1 MCLLL
6 PGKQLQAYKQNKM
19 KAIKINTE
27 VNLNTGLQL
36 DPGSVVILYNGSA
49 ALNGMVKDII
59 PCTIVTGV
67 YVSELFYLEGKGQV
81 DPGSILDFNTQ
92 NYYNLTLKAYQTE
105 TAEDLLTNAV
115 LQYLDN
121 VYPGNVEIIIL

>member
-1 MCLLL
+1 
-6 PGKQLQAYKQNKM
+6 M

-27 VNLNTGLQL
+27 VNLNTGLKL

-59 PCTIVTGV
+59 PCTIITGV
-67 YVSELFYLEGKGQV
+67 YVSELFYLGGKGQV
-81 DPGSILDFNTQ
+81 DTGSILDFNTQ
-92 NYYNLTLKAYQTE
+92 NYYNLTLEAYQTE

-121 VYPGNVEIIIL
+121 IYPGNVEIIIL

>member
-1 MCLLL
+1 
-6 PGKQLQAYKQNKM
+6 M

-27 VNLNTGLQL
+27 VNLNIGLQL
-36 DPGSVVILYNGSA
+36 SPGSVVILYNGIA
-49 ALNGMVKDII
+49 ALNGMANDII

-81 DPGSILDFNTQ
+81 DPNSIIDFNTQ
-92 NYYNLTLKAYQTE
+92 NYYNLTLKAYQSE

-115 LQYLDN
+115 LQYLNN
-121 VYPGNVEIIIL
+121 VYPGNVEIIVL

>member
-1 MCLLL
+1 
-6 PGKQLQAYKQNKM
+6 M

-36 DPGSVVILYNGSA
+36 SPGSVVILNNGSA

-67 YVSELFYLEGKGQV
+67 YVSELFYLDGKNCV
-81 DPGSILDFNTQ
+81 DPGSIVDFNTE
-92 NYYNLTLKAYQTE
+92 NYYNLTLQAYQSE

-115 LQYLDN
+115 LQYLN
-121 VYPGNVEIIIL
+121 NIYPGNVEIIVL

>member
-1 MCLLL
+1 
-6 PGKQLQAYKQNKM
+6 M

-36 DPGSVVILYNGSA
+36 SPGSVVILLNGSA

-81 DPGSILDFNTQ
+81 DPGSIVDFNTQ
-92 NYYNLTLKAYQTE
+92 NYYNLTLEAYHTE

-121 VYPGNVEIIIL
+121 IYPGNVEIIIL

>member
-6 PGKQLQAYKQNKM
+6 PGKQLQAFKQNKM